1 MIPDTIHHFISY
13 VNRDYVLEYVSPVA
27 RALLGYDPNELV
39 GKNFRDLLHPS
50 DVACF
55 NDLVAKKLQ
64 GEDTYGFTCRL
75 RHKDG
80 RYLWF
85 ETIAKVVRHDEGILL
100 RLISV
105 RHDIAG
111 SKDSEDRLARLN
123 KQYELIF
130 TGTTEGIMGFDENGT
145 TTFVNPAAAMMLG
158 YTEDEFIG
166 TPQHRILH
174 HAKSMRSMDSIDS
187 DKDSPIYSTL
197 REGTS
202 HFVDDDVF
210 WRKDGTSFPVQYTST
225 PIVED
230 GKITGS
236 VVHFRDISDQKR
248 MSQQLAHA
256 VRIAGLGHWEW
267 DIVNDHITLSDQ
279 MQRILGLAHD
289 EAGLTYATFLE
300 FVHPDDVQ
308 RVQHAV
314 MNSLHN
320 KYLPLDCDWRIIRND
335 GIIRHLH
342 GQGEVLFDTTG
353 DPVRMIGTVRDI
365 TEWKEQERLLYE
377 NQSLMKY
384 NPDGVCALDLTGK
397 YTDVNDA
404 FEKLVG
410 YTKGELIGKD
420 YRELIVFP
428 EDVPLA
434 ERLFRAILNG
444 ESQQNVEFAVRRKDG
459 KRVEVSVTT
468 APILVRGELVG
479 LYVILKDVT
488 EHKLSRQKL
497 MQSEERYRQL
507 IENSLDAIGIHD
519 GDKWLFMNTPGLK
532 MFGAESETD
541 MIGKPV
547 SDFVKPEDRETL
559 KQQSRIIIEDKQPI
573 GRIEQRWVTV
583 DGRQIDS
590 ETIGLPIKY
599 ENKPAVQIIVR
610 DITERKRSDELLLKS
625 EKLSAAGQLAA
636 GVAHEIKN
644 PLTAL
649 KGFTKLLMGSSSGPE
664 GRYLSI
670 MQTELDRI
678 ETIVNELLILAKPQ
692 AVLFRPQSIENVLQE
707 VITLL
712 NAEAVMKNVVI
723 ESDLGSHGTIVN
735 CDKNQLKQVFVN
747 IIKNAI
753 DAMPKG
759 GRLSIS
765 ATVEHETVCV
775 QFRDEGEGIPEDVL
789 AKLGEPFFTTKEK
802 GTGLGLL
809 MSHKI
814 ILAHQGTIDISS
826 VVGKGTTVSVVLPLH
841 KDVQG
846 VLH

>member
-1 MIPDTIHHFISY
+1 
-13 VNRDYVLEYVSPVA
+13 
-27 RALLGYDPNELV
+27 
-39 GKNFRDLLHPS
+39 
-50 DVACF
+50 
-55 NDLVAKKLQ
+55 
-64 GEDTYGFTCRL
+64 
-75 RHKDG
+75 
-80 RYLWF
+80 
-85 ETIAKVVRHDEGILL
+85 
-100 RLISV
+100 
-105 RHDIAG
+105 
-111 SKDSEDRLARLN
+111 
-123 KQYELIF
+123 
-130 TGTTEGIMGFDENGT
+130 
-145 TTFVNPAAAMMLG
+145 
-158 YTEDEFIG
+158 
-166 TPQHRILH
+166 
-174 HAKSMRSMDSIDS
+174 
-187 DKDSPIYSTL
+187 
-197 REGTS
+197 
-202 HFVDDDVF
+202 
-210 WRKDGTSFPVQYTST
+210 
-225 PIVED
+225 
-230 GKITGS
+230 
-236 VVHFRDISDQKR
+236 
-248 MSQQLAHA
+248 
-256 VRIAGLGHWEW
+256 
-267 DIVNDHITLSDQ
+267 
-279 MQRILGLAHD
+279 
-289 EAGLTYATFLE
+289 
-300 FVHPDDVQ
+300 
-308 RVQHAV
+308 
-314 MNSLHN
+314 
-320 KYLPLDCDWRIIRND
+320 
-335 GIIRHLH
+335 
-342 GQGEVLFDTTG
+342 
-353 DPVRMIGTVRDI
+353 
-365 TEWKEQERLLYE
+365 
-377 NQSLMKY
+377 
-384 NPDGVCALDLTGK
+384 
-397 YTDVNDA
+397 
-404 FEKLVG
+404 
-410 YTKGELIGKD
+410 
-420 YRELIVFP
+420 
-428 EDVPLA
+428 
-434 ERLFRAILNG
+434 
-444 ESQQNVEFAVRRKDG
+444 
-459 KRVEVSVTT
+459 
-468 APILVRGELVG
+468 
-479 LYVILKDVT
+479 
-488 EHKLSRQKL
+488 
-497 MQSEERYRQL
+497 
-507 IENSLDAIGIHD
+507 
-519 GDKWLFMNTPGLK
+519 PGLK